1 VIVQNINLY
10 QDRFKEK
17 KLLASAAQVMILLVA
32 LLLGMAGWSYQI
44 QSDLNDSEQQ
54 NQLLKDRRSS
64 VNSELAVVTEEINR
78 QFGDDRIT
86 DLVNSVRQQLRARK
100 KVIRFVENNKF
111 GSGEG
116 FSAYLKSLSNLQ
128 VDDVWLD
135 QILLSDSFVKIRGSA
150 LSADLIPTYF
160 DGFSEEKVFRGQRFQ
175 LFELDRKPD
184 ADWKVD
190 FTIATEETFDE

>member
-54 NQLLKDRRSS
+54 NQLLKDRQSS

-175 LFELDRKPD
+175 LFELDRKPG

-190 FTIATEETFDE
+190 FTIATKETFDE

>member
-175 LFELDRKPD
+175 LFELDRKPG

>member
-1 VIVQNINLY
+1 MIVQNINLY

-54 NQLLKDRRSS
+54 NQLLKDRQSS

-175 LFELDRKPD
+175 LFELDRKPG

>member
-175 LFELDRKPD
+175 LFELDRKPG

-190 FTIATEETFDE
+190 FTIATKETFDE

>member
-1 VIVQNINLY
+1 MIVQNINLY

-175 LFELDRKPD
+175 LFELDRKPG

>member
-1 VIVQNINLY
+1 VQNINLY

-54 NQLLKDRRSS
+54 NQLLKDRQSS

-175 LFELDRKPD
+175 LFELDRKPG

>member
-1 VIVQNINLY
+1 VQNINLY

-175 LFELDRKPD
+175 LFELDRKPG

-190 FTIATEETFDE
+190 FTIATKETFDE